1 MPTQAQS
8 LLTFHLKP
16 EDLAGLPAALRKK
29 LERAQ
34 NETKTTQGE
43 WILVRTESGRDAR
56 LVDKTMRA
64 LSRIASQKRRSI
76 TEQNIEILIEML
88 LQGENRA
95 QVDED
100 LILDNA
106 NLRASYLTA
115 TPTLTAAKV
124 RSLSGL
130 SPKNKSEPASRW
142 KREGRI
148 FAVRHAST
156 DLFPEFQFCD
166 GEPLPVIKKILE
178 ALPDHLTP
186 WQKALWFASGN
197 GWLDG
202 KAPQDCLGT
211 PEIVLEAANRMNEHA
226 TG

>member
-1 MPTQAQS
+1 MPAQAQS
-8 LLTFHLKP
+8 LLTFHLEP

-29 LERAQ
+29 LKRAQ
-34 NETKTTQGE
+34 NEIKTTGGE
-43 WILVRTESGRDAR
+43 WILVRAESGRDAR

-64 LSRIASQKRRSI
+64 LPRIASRKRSSM
-76 TEQNIEILIEML
+76 TEQNIETLIDML

-95 QVDED
+95 EVDED

-115 TPTLTAAKV
+115 TPTLNAAKV

-148 FAVRHAST
+148 FAVRYKSI
-156 DLFPEFQFCD
+156 DLFPEFQFRD
-166 GEPLPVIKKILE
+166 GEPRPVIKMILE
-178 ALPDHLTP
+178 TLPDHLTP
-186 WQKALWFASGN
+186 WQIALWFASGN

-202 KAPQDCLGT
+202 EAPQDCLAT
-211 PEIVLEAANRMNEHA
+211 PEIVREAARRMNEHA
-226 TG
+226 IG